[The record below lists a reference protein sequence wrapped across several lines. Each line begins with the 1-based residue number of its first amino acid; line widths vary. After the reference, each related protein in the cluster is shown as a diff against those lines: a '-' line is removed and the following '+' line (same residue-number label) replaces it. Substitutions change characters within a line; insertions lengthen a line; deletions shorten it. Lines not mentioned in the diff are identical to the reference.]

1 MIISSSQ
8 LKFPSCQS
16 IPCYCCVKVLYRLSW
31 VSLNVVVWFVHMELF
46 NTGLVSVLLLK
57 LTANPFSLTEWHLAR
72 IRKKKKVCFLD
83 KAGISLLF
91 ILQPDLYHPGE
102 FSTCMLGESLGSLLI
117 QIYFFVSPDQFSR
130 APAGDRPFL
139 KALIFAHSFWVSV
152 VKLETLGE
160 IQ

>member
-16 IPCYCCVKVLYRLSW
+16 IPCYCCMKVHYRLSW
-31 VSLNVVVWFVHMELF
+31 VSLNVVVWFAHMELF

-57 LTANPFSLTEWHLAR
+57 AYSKSLFPDRMTPGQNKK
-72 IRKKKKVCFLD
+72 KKKKVCFLD

-91 ILQPDLYHPGE
+91 ILHPDLYHPGE
-102 FSTCMLGESLGSLLI
+102 FSMLGDSPGSLLI
-117 QIYFFVSPDQFSR
+117 QIYFFLSSDQFSR

-152 VKLETLGE
+152 GKLETLRE
-160 IQ
+160 RQ